1 MFLEGVPLEEGH
13 VGQLVVAWATILG
26 KRGRGKSASGG
37 ALAIP
42 ESRGADMAV
51 DTKRGP
57 CYFSKKNMQTQHLL
71 WLRSCASWGRLSRL
85 CNLFPRSARGSAQH
99 FHRSVL

>member
-51 DTKRGP
+51 DTKSSP
-57 CYFSKKNMQTQHLL
+57 ML
-71 WLRSCASWGRLSRL
+71 
-85 CNLFPRSARGSAQH
+85 
-99 FHRSVL
+99 

>member
-13 VGQLVVAWATILG
+13 VGQLVVAWAILG
-26 KRGRGKSASGG
+26 KRVRGKSASGG

-51 DTKRGP
+51 DTKSSP
-57 CYFSKKNMQTQHLL
+57 ML
-71 WLRSCASWGRLSRL
+71 
-85 CNLFPRSARGSAQH
+85 
-99 FHRSVL
+99 